1 MPAPGYKVRMAHAF
15 ETPVLERLPPSLPGL
30 RHALSTRHGGASEGA
45 FSTLNLGYHVEDDPV
60 RVTENRRRFAAAA
73 GYAPETLITAQQVH
87 GARLAWVG
95 RADRGCGALD
105 WASAVPETDGLLTA
119 EPGVPVAILVADCA
133 AMLIADPVRRA
144 LALVHAG
151 WRGALDRIASAA
163 VRALAEAGSR
173 PEDLRVGISPTLC
186 PACLEVS
193 DEIGAAVAAEFGEA
207 VIDFREKPHL
217 RIHAMLAA
225 DLAGAGVSPA
235 QIAAH
240 PDCTRC
246 RTDKYFSHRGQDG
259 RAGRLALVA
268 WWD

>member
-1 MPAPGYKVRMAHAF
+1 MAS
-15 ETPVLERLPPSLPGL
+15 PVIEYLPLNVPGL
-30 RHALSTRHGGASEGA
+30 RHALSTRHGGVSDGPYAA
-45 FSTLNLGYHVEDDPV
+45 LNLGYHVEDDPE

-73 GYAPETLITAQQVH
+73 GYDPAALITAQQVH

-95 RADRGCGALD
+95 AADRARGALD

-119 EPGVPVAILVADCA
+119 EPGVPAAILVADCA
-133 AMLIADPVRRA
+133 AVLTADPVRRA

-151 WRGALDRIASAA
+151 WRGALGRIASAA
-163 VRALAEAGSR
+163 ARELVQAGSR

-193 DEIGAAVAAEFGEA
+193 PEIGDTVAAELGEA
-207 VIDFREKPHL
+207 AVDFTHEKPRL

-225 DLAGAGVSPA
+225 DLASAGISPA

-246 RTDKYFSHRGQDG
+246 RKDKYFSHRGQDG
-259 RAGRLALVA
+259 KAGRLALAA
-268 WWD
+268 WWE